1 MKRFQLQIYNP
12 EEIFFDSDI
21 ISLTAPGT
29 DGYLGILANHT
40 PIITSLKEGKLT
52 ITDLNNV
59 KTYYKVSKGFLEV
72 SHNKA
77 SIIVEAIQ
85 KLNK

>member
-1 MKRFQLQIYNP
+1 MTTYHLQIFTP
-12 EEIFFDSDI
+12 EQIFFDGEVL
-21 ISLTAPGT
+21 SLTAPGT

-40 PIITSLKEGKLT
+40 PIITSLKEGKLS
-52 ITDLNNV
+52 ITSTNHE

-77 SIIVEAIQ
+77 SIVVESIQ
-85 KLNK
+85 KTDK